1 MPNNELEEFSRALW
15 RSLELADRL
24 LIEEKASRGEKLAY
38 GTLDG
43 KIIHIEARDLLRIL
57 SQNGNRPTTHS
68 KSDD

>member
-1 MPNNELEEFSRALW
+1 MPNIELEEFSRALW
-15 RSLELADRL
+15 KSLELADRR

-57 SQNGNRPTTHS
+57 SQNSSRPTTHS
-68 KSDD
+68 ESDD

>member
-1 MPNNELEEFSRALW
+1 MPNIELEEFSRALW
-15 RSLELADRL
+15 KSLELADRR

-57 SQNGNRPTTHS
+57 SQNGTRPTTHS
-68 KSDD
+68 ESDD

>member
-1 MPNNELEEFSRALW
+1 MPNNELEQFSRALW
-15 RSLELADRL
+15 KSLELADRR

-57 SQNGNRPTTHS
+57 STCDNNSTKHS